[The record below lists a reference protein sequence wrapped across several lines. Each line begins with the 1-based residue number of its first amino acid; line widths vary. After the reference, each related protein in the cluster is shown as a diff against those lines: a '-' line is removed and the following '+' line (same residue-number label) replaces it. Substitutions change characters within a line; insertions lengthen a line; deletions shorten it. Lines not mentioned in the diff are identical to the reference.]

1 MEINCDIKT
10 LIDIKIQTTGFC
22 GQFPVTL
29 NLTKKSSGGK
39 RISQINMTVL
49 ARREIIIPEQ
59 SKLKIYMCIHT
70 HLL

>member
-29 NLTKKSSGGK
+29 NLPRNHLGGRGSRK
-39 RISQINMTVL
+39 
-49 ARREIIIPEQ
+49 
-59 SKLKIYMCIHT
+59 
-70 HLL
+70 